1 MKHRTMIENINVK
14 IVKATKWSTLTEV
27 IVKLL
32 SPITNMILARILTPE
47 AFGIVASIT
56 MITSLAEIFADAG
69 FQSYLVQHEFKTE
82 EDLNNSTT
90 VAFWSNFTISCL
102 IYILIFITRNHIA
115 NMLRNP
121 ELGFAISIAGL
132 NILLTALSSIH
143 IARYR
148 RNFDFR
154 TLFFIRI
161 ISSGVPFFVT
171 IPMALIYK
179 NYWALLIGT
188 LVSNIINAVG
198 LTLCSDWKPEFYFS
212 IKHFKDMFSFSM
224 WTFLDIIT
232 MWLVSYTGTFIVGYY
247 LSEYYL
253 GLYKISITTVD
264 SYMNI
269 ITGSTATV
277 LFSAL
282 SRLKDHKQE
291 YERTLFKFQRMI
303 SMFVMPMGIGL
314 FLYRSLATDIL
325 LGPKWSEAKDFIGI
339 WALISAINVIFGQN
353 ISDVFRSKGKPQLAL
368 LTQFIH
374 FIILVPALYITS
386 QINFRVLYIS
396 RSLIKLEY
404 VLIGLVFLWIVLR
417 ISFIKILKNVAP
429 TMIASLVMG
438 GIALFLQQMG
448 SSVIWQ
454 FISIFICALVYF
466 GIVMSIPSL
475 RDDLI
480 EITFFRKMADRLKFL
495 KSKL

>member
-1 MKHRTMIENINVK
+1 MVENINMK

-27 IVKLL
+27 IVKML

-47 AFGIVASIT
+47 VFGIVASIT

-69 FQSYLVQHEFKTE
+69 FQSYLVQHEFKNE
-82 EDLNNSTT
+82 EELNNSTT
-90 VAFWSNFTISCL
+90 VAFWSNFAISCF
-102 IYILIFITRNHIA
+102 IYILIFTTRNHIA

-132 NILLTALSSIH
+132 NILLTAFSSIH

-161 ISSGVPFFVT
+161 ISSVVPFFVT
-171 IPMALIYK
+171 IPIALIYK

-198 LTLCSDWKPEFYFS
+198 LTLRSEWKPEFYFS
-212 IKHFKDMFSFSM
+212 LKHFKDMFSFSM

-253 GLYKISITTVD
+253 GLYKISINTVD

-282 SRLKDHKQE
+282 SRLKDDEEE

-325 LGPKWSEAKDFIGI
+325 LGPNWAEAKDFIGL

-368 LTQFIH
+368 LAQFIH
-374 FIILVPALYITS
+374 FVILVPALYITS
-386 QINFRVLYIS
+386 QINFRALYIS

-404 VLIGLVFLWIVLR
+404 VLVGLIFLWLVLR

-438 GIALFLQQMG
+438 GIAVGLQHLG

-475 RDDLI
+475 RNDLI
-480 EITFFRKMADRLKFL
+480 EIKFFRKIVYKIKFHVR
-495 KSKL
+495 KVK

>member
-1 MKHRTMIENINVK
+1 VKQKSMVENINMK

-27 IVKLL
+27 IVKML

-47 AFGIVASIT
+47 AFGIVASI
-56 MITSLAEIFADAG
+56 
-69 FQSYLVQHEFKTE
+69 SYLVQHEFKNE
-82 EDLNNSTT
+82 EELNNSTT
-90 VAFWSNFTISCL
+90 VAFWSNFAISCF
-102 IYILIFITRNHIA
+102 IYILIFTTRNHIA

-121 ELGFAISIAGL
+121 ELEFAISIAGL
-132 NILLTALSSIH
+132 NILLTAFSSIH

-161 ISSGVPFFVT
+161 ISSVVPFFVT
-171 IPMALIYK
+171 IPIALIYK

-198 LTLCSDWKPEFYFS
+198 LTLRSEWKPEFYFS
-212 IKHFKDMFSFSM
+212 LKHFKDMFSFSM

-253 GLYKISITTVD
+253 GLYKISINTVD

-269 ITGSTATV
+269 ITGSTATI

-282 SRLKDHKQE
+282 SRLKDDEEE

-325 LGPKWSEAKDFIGI
+325 LGPNWAEAKDFIGL

-368 LTQFIH
+368 LAQFIH
-374 FIILVPALYITS
+374 FVILVPALYITS
-386 QINFRVLYIS
+386 QINFRALYIS

-404 VLIGLVFLWIVLR
+404 VLVGLIFLWLVLR
-417 ISFIKILKNVAP
+417 IIKILKNVAP

-438 GIALFLQQMG
+438 GIAVGLQHLG

-475 RDDLI
+475 RNDLI
-480 EITFFRKMADRLKFL
+480 EIKFFRKIVYKIKFHVR
-495 KSKL
+495 KVK